1 MSKQK
6 TNKDILSNLRTSFP
20 RIDFDGG
27 LYFKICSEAYSV
39 VEKDRP
45 QVEKLYNR
53 QPTDGKL
60 FRFGRGE
67 KALFDK
73 IRRQES
79 VIITFAA
86 MCLEAC
92 IWDYAACNTSQNK
105 TEENFGSLN
114 LVAKWVVI
122 PQLLCGSDITKVRVN
137 DTCLLGRL
145 RDLKNAR
152 NDLVHPK
159 SRPLPNDYN
168 EALKELIP
176 QKRQTAVEDA
186 FGLIG
191 LLLGELEKV
200 DKSMWWFFQT
210 NTYRFNIKKDYRR
223 PPRVHSD
230 MDNPQK
236 VS

>member
-1 MSKQK
+1 MNKQK
-6 TNKDILSNLRTSFP
+6 TNKDMLADLRTSFP

-27 LYFKICSEAYSV
+27 LYFEISRKAYSV
-39 VEKDRP
+39 VKQERP
-45 QVEKLYNR
+45 QVEELRNR
-53 QPTDGKL
+53 QPTSGKL
-60 FRFGRGE
+60 FMLEPEE
-67 KALFDK
+67 KAFFDK

-79 VIITFAA
+79 VAITFAA

-92 IWDYAACNTSQNK
+92 IWDYAACNKSQNK

-122 PQLLCGSDITKVRVN
+122 PQLLCGSDITEVRVD
-137 DTCLLGRL
+137 DTCVLGRL
-145 RDLKNAR
+145 RELKNAR

-176 QKRQTAVEDA
+176 QKRQIAIEDA

-200 DKSMWWFFQT
+200 DKSKWWFFQT
-210 NTYRFNIKKDYRR
+210 NTYRFGIKKDRSR
-223 PPRVHSD
+223 PPRVTSD